1 MAFSFTWGEGNLRKP
16 AEKIPELPQVILP
29 PSAITCGENNDLS
42 QVPLATSGAG
52 TAYPFGAHE
61 FSPPP
66 FLVGFV
72 LLDL

>member
-1 MAFSFTWGEGNLRKP
+1 MFSPTF
-16 AEKIPELPQVILP
+16 IILCTYNMY
-29 PSAITCGENNDLS
+29 ILS
-42 QVPLATSGAG
+42 MFVRSRSQSPYHRDCNKSNMTGATNGAG

-61 FSPPP
+61 FPYR